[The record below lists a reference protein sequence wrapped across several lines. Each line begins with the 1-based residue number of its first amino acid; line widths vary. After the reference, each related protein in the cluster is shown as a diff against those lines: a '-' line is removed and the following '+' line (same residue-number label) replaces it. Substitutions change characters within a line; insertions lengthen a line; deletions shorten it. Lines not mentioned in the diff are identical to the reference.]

1 MKTNPSARYLVAIRF
16 VMVCVAIAAIAAT
29 EFVVSQSW
37 AARINQT
44 TARQTEGP
52 QAPNVNLSELMAAA
66 R

>member
-1 MKTNPSARYLVAIRF
+1 MKTNPSARYLVRIQ
-16 VMVCVAIAAIAAT
+16 VIMVCVAIAAIAGL
-29 EFVVSQSW
+29 EFYVGTSM

-52 QAPNVNLSELMAAA
+52 QVPNVSISDLMAAA